1 MSKVKKYPGPDTP
14 KVRIIV
20 LETDEAH
27 PDTHAEKG
35 SFGEVLHSHFQHAG
49 AEHVPAL
56 GVDTDIRFVVE
67 DKGGK
72 VPQFEEFEDYRGV
85 LITGSMYDA
94 HADNPW
100 ILKLIALVKGETL
113 SVIYNS
119 RKETARLTIRYR
131 TVGAPAGFASQRRV
145 FRPSAAMPNARCR
158 GRPCTDP
165 GLGARPF
172 ED

>member
-1 MSKVKKYPGPDTP
+1 MSKVKKYPAPDSP

-72 VPQFEEFEDYRGV
+72 VPQFEEFEDYQGV

-100 ILKLIALVKGETL
+100 ILKLIALMKGGTVPEIL
-113 SVIYNS
+113 IPERS
-119 RKETARLTIRYR
+119 ARLIIWNR
-131 TVGAPAGFASQRRV
+131 TMGAPAGSASQRRV
-145 FRPSAAMPNARCR
+145 FRPSAAMPNAGRR
-158 GRPCTDP
+158 GRPCSDTR
-165 GLGARPF
+165 LGARPL
-172 ED
+172 EG

>member
-1 MSKVKKYPGPDTP
+1 MINSSRINYTFFQPKILNLQLRHVMTKVKKYPSPDTP

-49 AEHVPAL
+49 AEHVPTL

-72 VPQFEEFEDYRGV
+72 VPPFEEFENYQGV

-100 ILKLIALVKGETL
+100 ILKLIALMKGEIVPL
-113 SVIYNS
+113 YLII
-119 RKETARLTIRYR
+119 ETK
-131 TVGAPAGFASQRRV
+131 
-145 FRPSAAMPNARCR
+145 
-158 GRPCTDP
+158 
-165 GLGARPF
+165 
-172 ED
+172 